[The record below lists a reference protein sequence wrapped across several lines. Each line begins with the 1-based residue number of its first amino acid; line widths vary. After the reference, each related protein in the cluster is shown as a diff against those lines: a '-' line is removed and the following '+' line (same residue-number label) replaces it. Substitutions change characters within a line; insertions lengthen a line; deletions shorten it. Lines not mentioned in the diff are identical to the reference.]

1 MGWFKRI
8 QDGITTKSTDKKE
21 IPEGAW
27 HQCVNCKTVVT
38 SQQHADRIHVC
49 TYCGHHDRVG
59 SEEYFELLFDEGKYR
74 EVAPKIE
81 SEDPLKFIDTKS
93 YSSRLA
99 AAKKKTGLTDALR
112 TASGDL
118 EGIPVVISCMDFQF
132 IGGSMGSVVG
142 EKIARGIDLSLKK
155 GCPFICISK
164 SGGARMMEAG
174 LSLMQMAKTSAKLS
188 LLAKA
193 GLPYISVL
201 TDPTTGGVTASF
213 AMLGDMNIAE
223 PNALIGFAG
232 PRVVKETIGKDLPEG
247 FQRSEFL
254 LEHGF
259 LDAIVERKDLKE
271 KISFGLKAMYDA
283 PEASRT

>member
-8 QDGITTKSTDKKE
+8 QEGITTKSTEKKE

-27 HQCVNCKTVVT
+27 YQCPSCKTVVT
-38 SQQHADRIHVC
+38 SQQHVERLSVC
-49 TYCGHHDRVG
+49 NYCGHHDRIG
-59 SEEYFELLFDEGKYR
+59 SEGYFNILFDEGKFR
-74 EVAPKIE
+74 EIAPKIT
-81 SEDPLKFIDTKS
+81 SSDPLEFEDTKT
-93 YSSRLA
+93 YTDRLE
-99 AAKKKTGLTDALR
+99 AAKKKTGLSDALR
-112 TASGDL
+112 TASGEL
-118 EGIPVVISCMDFQF
+118 NGMPVVISCMDFQF

-142 EKIARGIDLSLKK
+142 EKIARGIDHALKK

-174 LSLMQMAKTSAKLS
+174 LSLMQMAKTSARLS
-188 LLAKA
+188 LLSKA

-232 PRVVKETIGKDLPEG
+232 PRVVKETIGKELPEG

-271 KISFGLKAMYDA
+271 RLAFSLRAMGDF
-283 PEASRT
+283 PKVQ

>member
-8 QDGITTKSTDKKE
+8 QDGITTKSTEKKE

-81 SEDPLKFIDTKS
+81 SEDPLKFNDTKS

-271 KISFGLKAMYDA
+271 KIAFSLKAMYDA

>member
-8 QDGITTKSTDKKE
+8 QDGITTKSTEKKE

-49 TYCGHHDRVG
+49 NYCGHHDRVG
-59 SEEYFELLFDEGKYR
+59 SEEYFELLFDDGKYR

-81 SEDPLKFIDTKS
+81 SGDPLKFIDTKS
-93 YSSRLA
+93 YSSRLD
-99 AAKKKTGLTDALR
+99 AAKKKTGLADALR

>member
-8 QDGITTKSTDKKE
+8 QDGITTKSTEKKE

-27 HQCVNCKTVVT
+27 HQCSNCKTVVT
-38 SQQHADRIHVC
+38 SQQHADRMHVC
-49 TYCGHHDRVG
+49 NYCGHHDRIG
-59 SEEYFELLFDEGKYR
+59 SEEYFALLFDEGKYR
-74 EVAPKIE
+74 EIAPKIA
-81 SEDPLKFIDTKS
+81 SEDPLSFSDTKS
-93 YSSRLA
+93 YESRLA

-112 TASGDL
+112 TAAGDL
-118 EGIPVVISCMDFQF
+118 GGVPVVISCMDFQF

-142 EKIARGIDLSLKK
+142 EKIARGIDLALKK

-188 LLAKA
+188 LLANA

-259 LDAIVERKDLKE
+259 LDAIVERKNLKSQ
-271 KISFGLKAMYDA
+271 IAFSLKAMYDA
-283 PEASRT
+283 PEGARS

>member
-8 QDGITTKSTDKKE
+8 QDGITTKSTEKKE

-27 HQCVNCKTVVT
+27 HQCINCKTVVT

-49 TYCGHHDRVG
+49 NYCGHHDRVG
-59 SEEYFELLFDEGKYR
+59 SEEYFDLLFDDGKYR

-93 YSSRLA
+93 YSSRLD
-99 AAKKKTGLTDALR
+99 AAKKKTGLADALR

-142 EKIARGIDLSLKK
+142 EKIARGIDLALKK